1 MSRPTPSSVGSLT
14 PYVNGVLRFPLTSR
28 PLQGGAV
35 FLDRDGVINRR
46 IQDGYVT
53 RLSDFEFLPDTIPG
67 IRALAALGRP
77 IIVVSNQAGVAKGSV
92 KLRSLEQ
99 ITAWFVGE
107 IVAGGGRIDA
117 VYYCPHA
124 PADDCTCRKPKPGL
138 LLQAASDF
146 GVDLRQSVMIGDTV
160 SDAEAATNAGVRA
173 LLVEHYLTAP
183 DTAAP
188 TVERVAD
195 LRAAAALLKQPSP

>member
-14 PYVNGVLRFPLTSR
+14 PYVNGVLRFPLSSR

-46 IQDGYVT
+46 IEDGYVM
-53 RLSDFEFLPDTIPG
+53 RLSEFEFLPDTIPG
-67 IRALAALGRP
+67 LRALTGLGKP
-77 IIVVSNQAGVAKGSV
+77 IIVVSNQAGVAKGLV

-99 ITAWFVGE
+99 ITTWFVGE

-124 PADDCTCRKPKPGL
+124 PAENCQCRKPKPGL
-138 LLQAASDF
+138 FLQAASDF

-160 SDAEAATNAGVRA
+160 SDAEAATAAGVRP
-173 LLVEHYLTAP
+173 LLVEHYLPTVP
-183 DTAAP
+183 DTASRTYESVP
-188 TVERVAD
+188 D
-195 LRAAAALLKQPSP
+195 LRAAAALLKQA

>member
-1 MSRPTPSSVGSLT
+1 VGSLS
-14 PYVNGVLRFPLTSR
+14 PQLNGILRFPLTSR

-53 RLSDFEFLPDTIPG
+53 RLSEFDFLPDTIPG
-67 IRALAALGRP
+67 VRALTALGRP
-77 IIVVSNQAGVAKGSV
+77 IIVVSNQAGVAKGLV
-92 KLRSLEQ
+92 KVRSLEQ

-107 IVAGGGRIDA
+107 LAAGGARIDA

-138 LLQAASDF
+138 FLQAANDF
-146 GVDLRQSVMIGDTV
+146 GVDLRQSVMIGDTI
-160 SDAEAATNAGVRA
+160 SDAEAATAAGVRP

-183 DTAAP
+183 PDTP
-188 TVERVAD
+188 TRTYEPVPD
-195 LRAAAALLKQPSP
+195 LRAAAALLKQP

>member
-14 PYVNGVLRFPLTSR
+14 PQVNGILRFPLTSR

-53 RLSDFEFLPDTIPG
+53 RLSEFEFLPDTIPG
-67 IRALAALGRP
+67 VRALAGLGRP
-77 IIVVSNQAGVAKGSV
+77 IIVVSNQAGVAKGLV
-92 KLRSLEQ
+92 KQRSLEQ
-99 ITAWFVGE
+99 MTGWFVGE

-138 LLQAASDF
+138 FLQAANDF

-160 SDAEAATNAGVRA
+160 SDAEAATAAGVRP
-173 LLVEHYLTAP
+173 LLVEHYLTAAP
-183 DTAAP
+183 DTSAR
-188 TVERVAD
+188 TYETVAD
-195 LRAAAALLKQPSP
+195 LRAAAALLKQA